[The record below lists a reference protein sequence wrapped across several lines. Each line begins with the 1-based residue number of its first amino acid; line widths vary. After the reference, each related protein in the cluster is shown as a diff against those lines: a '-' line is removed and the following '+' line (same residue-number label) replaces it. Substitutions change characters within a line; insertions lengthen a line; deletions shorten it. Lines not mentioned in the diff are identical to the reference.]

1 MAAAKARMLEP
12 LYAAHVQVNPRALVL
27 GGGLAGMTAAVE
39 LADQGFE
46 SYLLEKSDAL
56 GGNLR
61 RVRFLLNGL
70 DPQEKL
76 ASLIEEVS
84 SHPLLHVYTGAEVV
98 DFEGS
103 AGNFKTRFTS
113 NGQSHE
119 IEHGVVIV
127 ATGAQEYVSSEY
139 LYGRHPAV
147 ITQLE
152 LENELAK
159 GDFTAK
165 SVAMLQCVGPCDEPQ
180 GYCSRLCCAQAVK
193 MGQRIKE
200 KSPDTSVFVL
210 HRDMRTYGFY
220 ESSYRVAR
228 EKGVRFLRLAEG
240 SKADVVPSN
249 GKVKVSVL
257 DDILRA
263 KLNIEADLLVLSTGI
278 VPGEGNKDLA
288 QKLKVPLTQ
297 DDFFLE
303 AHMKLRPVEFATD
316 GIFLCGLAHGPKTAE
331 ESIAQ
336 ACAAAAR
343 AATILSKPHIQLEAA
358 ISEVVDENCDGCAYC
373 VEPCPYE
380 AIALIEYM
388 KDGAVKKTVDADPSK
403 CQGCGVCQATCP
415 KRGIFVRNFKLDQIS
430 AMVEA
435 ALAG

>member
-1 MAAAKARMLEP
+1 
-12 LYAAHVQVNPRALVL
+12 
-27 GGGLAGMTAAVE
+27 
-39 LADQGFE
+39 
-46 SYLLEKSDAL
+46 
-56 GGNLR
+56 
-61 RVRFLLNGL
+61 
-70 DPQEKL
+70 
-76 ASLIEEVS
+76 
-84 SHPLLHVYTGAEVV
+84 
-98 DFEGS
+98 
-103 AGNFKTRFTS
+103 
-113 NGQSHE
+113 
-119 IEHGVVIV
+119 
-127 ATGAQEYVSSEY
+127 
-139 LYGRHPAV
+139 
-147 ITQLE
+147 
-152 LENELAK
+152 
-159 GDFTAK
+159 
-165 SVAMLQCVGPCDEPQ
+165 
-180 GYCSRLCCAQAVK
+180 
-193 MGQRIKE
+193 
-200 KSPDTSVFVL
+200 
-210 HRDMRTYGFY
+210 MRTYGFY

-263 KLNIEADLLVLSTGI
+263 KLNIEADPLVLSTGI